1 MAVTAVGAELGFQ
14 DLDAE
19 LEETDLDVDG
29 GLPAWLG
36 GSLLRTGPARWD
48 LEDGSVRHWFDGL
61 AMLHRFSFGEGRVAY
76 ANRFLRSRA
85 FEAA

>member
-1 MAVTAVGAELGFQ
+1 MAFTAVGTELGFQ

-19 LEETDLDVDG
+19 LEQTDLDVDG

-48 LEDGSVRHWFDGL
+48 LKDGSVLPCSRRYRQALRERFDAQG
-61 AMLHRFSFGEGRVAY
+61 
-76 ANRFLRSRA
+76 
-85 FEAA
+85 